1 MVRLRNEIGATDSS
15 VTVWSIMP
23 EWYEEE
29 SKWEVRG
36 LFSLGLFCEDCIM
49 PTLVLSRYRYDLKHM
64 SPIFECVLTRHVLAD
79 EDIDAMMQTNGKDH
93 AHNFLKRAH
102 RRQWSVLSG

>member
-49 PTLVLSRYRYDLKHM
+49 LTLVLSRYRYDLKHM